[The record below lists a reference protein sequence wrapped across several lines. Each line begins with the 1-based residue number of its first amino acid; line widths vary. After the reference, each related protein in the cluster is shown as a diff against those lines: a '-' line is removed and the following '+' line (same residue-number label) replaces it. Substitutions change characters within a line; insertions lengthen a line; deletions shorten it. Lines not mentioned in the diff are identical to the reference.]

1 MTDATIIQLQ
11 PSQSVTNVVRFED
24 AFGEYSEAG
33 GGAERRRRRQER
45 RMARIR
51 ARQERRRARR
61 EGRLEAARERN
72 EIRGERRRGRLER
85 RHMKD
90 KYDNDE
96 SGSGETSDSSN
107 GGGDNGGG
115 ENSLPPRTAP
125 SQDGGSQDGGSQ
137 DGGSQGGGSQGGGN
151 YQEDNYNQ
159 GGGSQGGGRYQ
170 GGSQGGNDYANDGAS
185 VGSDEPNE
193 DSSNEESVD
202 EQNSDDAGSGD
213 SGFDGVMGAEDRFA
227 EFTDSN
233 VAVNPTV
240 QDIAN
245 KIEWN
250 KELIS
255 RLRIKAAKER
265 GQNLSTENTLM
276 DIEKR
281 KLRIAELENQIQ
293 GYANAEGEFSSANGC
308 YCSYDGM
315 SDDMDSDFDGDG
327 LDGTDLMN
335 SFDGAG
341 LDGEDIMNYFD
352 GIGLDGEDLMN
363 SFDGESLDGE
373 GLMSNA
379 GGVSEAVKMR
389 RMRRMNMIK
398 RRMPKNRLEQKNIA
412 MKRRQEVGRAYSIAK
427 KERSKHTISKRTN
440 VTPVS
445 SSLRPAISPNRIEV
459 SLNASGTGNI
469 GLDNVNDFDAPS
481 SRIFEMTSGAD
492 GSSSI
497 NVTGVL
503 IGVGIAAAAIWAL
516 NKYKIV

>member
-11 PSQSVTNVVRFED
+11 PSQSITSVVRFED

-33 GGAERRRRRQER
+33 GGAARRRRRQER

-51 ARQERRRARR
+51 ARQERRKARR

-72 EIRGERRRGRLER
+72 EIRAERKRGRLDR

-96 SGSGETSDSSN
+96 SGSGDTGDGSN
-107 GGGDNGGG
+107 GGGGD
-115 ENSLPPRTAP
+115 SLPPRTAP
-125 SQDGGSQDGGSQ
+125 SQDGGYQ
-137 DGGSQGGGSQGGGN
+137 DGGSQGGGG
-151 YQEDNYNQ
+151 YQEDNSNQ
-159 GGGSQGGGRYQ
+159 GGGYQ
-170 GGSQGGNDYANDGAS
+170 GGGNDYANDGAS
-185 VGSDEPNE
+185 TDNNEPNE
-193 DSSNEESVD
+193 DSSSEESVD
-202 EQNSDDAGSGD
+202 ESGSDNSGSED

-227 EFTDSN
+227 EFTDGGIK
-233 VAVNPTV
+233 VNPTV

-245 KIEWN
+245 RIEWN

-255 RLRIKAAKER
+255 RLRIKAANQR
-265 GQNLSTENTLM
+265 GQNLSTDETLM

-281 KLRIAELENQIQ
+281 KLRITELENQIQ

-315 SDDMDSDFDGDG
+315 NDDMDSDFDGDG

-335 SFDGAG
+335 A
-341 LDGEDIMNYFD
+341 
-352 GIGLDGEDLMN
+352 
-363 SFDGESLDGE
+363 FDGEGLDGE
-373 GLMSNA
+373 GLMSSA
-379 GGVSEAVKMR
+379 EGM
-389 RMRRMNMIK
+389 RMRRN
-398 RRMPKNRLEQKNIA
+398 MPKNRLQQQRIA
-412 MKRRQEVGRAYSIAK
+412 GKRRKEVGRAYSLARAERNKNTIGKRTNNLVAK
-427 KERSKHTISKRTN
+427 QQRVQNAISKRTN

-492 GSSSI
+492 GSKNPI
-497 NVTGVL
+497 NVKGVL
-503 IGVGIAAAAIWAL
+503 IGVGIAAVAIWAL

>member
-11 PSQSVTNVVRFED
+11 PSQSITSVVRFED

-51 ARQERRRARR
+51 ARQERRKARR
-61 EGRLEAARERN
+61 EGRLDAARERN

-96 SGSGETSDSSN
+96 SGSGDTGDGSN
-107 GGGDNGGG
+107 GGGGNGGG

-125 SQDGGSQDGGSQ
+125 SQDGGSQ
-137 DGGSQGGGSQGGGN
+137 GGGNYQEDNSNQGGGN
-151 YQEDNYNQ
+151 YQEDNSNQ
-159 GGGSQGGGRYQ
+159 GGGSQGGGYQ
-170 GGSQGGNDYANDGAS
+170 GGGNDYANDGAS
-185 VGSDEPNE
+185 VGSNEPNE
-193 DSSNEESVD
+193 DNSSNEESVD
-202 EQNSDDAGSGD
+202 EQNSDDAGSED

-227 EFTDSN
+227 EFTDGG
-233 VAVNPTV
+233 VKVNPTV

-245 KIEWN
+245 RIEWN

-255 RLRIKAAKER
+255 RLRIKAANQR
-265 GQNLSTENTLM
+265 GQNLSTDETLM

-281 KLRIAELENQIQ
+281 KLRITELENQIQ

-315 SDDMDSDFDGDG
+315 NDDMDSDFDGDG

-335 SFDGAG
+335 A
-341 LDGEDIMNYFD
+341 
-352 GIGLDGEDLMN
+352 
-363 SFDGESLDGE
+363 FDGEGLDGE
-373 GLMSNA
+373 GLMSSA
-379 GGVSEAVKMR
+379 EGM
-389 RMRRMNMIK
+389 RMRRN
-398 RRMPKNRLEQKNIA
+398 MPKNRLQQQRIA
-412 MKRRQEVGRAYSIAK
+412 GKRRKEVGRAYSLARQ
-427 KERSKHTISKRTN
+427 ERNKYAISKRTN
-440 VTPVS
+440 DSVAKRSSVTPVS
-445 SSLRPAISPNRIEV
+445 SSLKPAISPNRIEV

-492 GSSSI
+492 GSKNPI
-497 NVTGVL
+497 NVKGVL
-503 IGVGIAAAAIWAL
+503 IGVGIAAVAIWAL

>member
-11 PSQSVTNVVRFED
+11 PSQSITSVVRFED

-72 EIRGERRRGRLER
+72 EIRAERRRGRLER

-96 SGSGETSDSSN
+96 SGSGDTGDGSN

-125 SQDGGSQDGGSQ
+125 SQDGGSQ
-137 DGGSQGGGSQGGGN
+137 GGGN
-151 YQEDNYNQ
+151 YQEDNSNQ
-159 GGGSQGGGRYQ
+159 GGGSQGGGYQ
-170 GGSQGGNDYANDGAS
+170 GGSQGGGNDYANDGDS
-185 VGSDEPNE
+185 TDNNEPNE
-193 DSSNEESVD
+193 DSSSEESVD
-202 EQNSDDAGSGD
+202 ESGSDNSGSED

-227 EFTDSN
+227 EFTDGG
-233 VAVNPTV
+233 VKVNPTI

-265 GQNLSTENTLM
+265 GQNLSTDETLM

-281 KLRIAELENQIQ
+281 KLRITELENQIQ

-335 SFDGAG
+335 A
-341 LDGEDIMNYFD
+341 
-352 GIGLDGEDLMN
+352 
-363 SFDGESLDGE
+363 FDGEGLDGE
-373 GLMSNA
+373 GLMSSA
-379 GGVSEAVKMR
+379 TGEGFRMARSMQKRRLGEMR
-389 RMRRMNMIK
+389 RN
-398 RRMPKNRLEQKNIA
+398 MPKNRLQQQRIA
-412 MKRRQEVGRAYSIAK
+412 GKRRKEVGRAYSLARQ
-427 KERSKHTISKRTN
+427 ERNKYAISKRTN
-440 VTPVS
+440 DSVAKRSSVTPVS
-445 SSLRPAISPNRIEV
+445 SSLKPAISPNRIEV

-492 GSSSI
+492 GSKSPI
-497 NVTGVL
+497 NVKGVL
-503 IGVGIAAAAIWAL
+503 IGVGIAAVAIWAL